1 MKKSIMAIMVLLFS
15 VTILLA
21 NGAQEKKD
29 KDSSEDG
36 TIILRAI
43 DWSDSK
49 LTERAAFNKKFEE
62 EHPNVKIEY
71 TCLTIDQFK
80 NTIVTMLKGDDAP
93 DLFPVPNNMNLT
105 TCVDQGWFQP
115 ITQYVD
121 DEFLSTLKQSQLVN
135 GISYYNGELYSFPET
150 DSIINS
156 VFFVNMDLLEQAGV
170 SELPKTYSE
179 FIDVCEKVVEATDGE
194 AYGLI
199 EGGKQFNRNQ
209 VMATALC
216 SMAGGKIGDGGNQ
229 IILEDGKS
237 TFNSSEMKQALDF
250 LNELAS
256 KGLVYPDTPNINAPT
271 ARELFAQGNAA
282 FLMQGNWC
290 VAPWAQ
296 AYPEFTNYTT
306 VAPPVPDGQTEK
318 YGCPSTMPQAW
329 LGVYKNSKHPELAAE
344 YYMALY
350 EEEYRYQEALVSG
363 GGAISLVPEINEK
376 YMSNQHL
383 IDFYNTA
390 QDCSRVIPVATVRD
404 MDAYSVYSEVHEV
417 SPSLGAIV
425 QGIFAQSLP
434 NYNEE
439 LDKLAAAQT
448 KEWARAANAVG
459 VDLSIFEFPNWDLT
473 KDYTALDYDELK

>member
-1 MKKSIMAIMVLLFS
+1 MKKSILAIMVFLLSTTMLFAS
-15 VTILLA
+15 
-21 NGAQEKKD
+21 GAQEKEENATTD
-29 KDSSEDG
+29 DG

-49 LTERAAFNKKFEE
+49 TTERAAFNKKFEE
-62 EHPNVKIEY
+62 EHPGVKVEY

-93 DLFPVPNNMNLT
+93 DLFPVPNNMNLP

-170 SELPKTYSE
+170 KQLPKTYSE
-179 FIDVCEKVVEATDGE
+179 FIDACQKVVDSTNGE

-216 SMAGGKIGDGGNQ
+216 SMAGGKIGDGGKQ
-229 IILEDGKS
+229 IVTVDGKS
-237 TFNSSEMKQALDF
+237 TFNSAEMKGALDF
-250 LNELAS
+250 LNTLAA
-256 KGLVYPDTPNINAPT
+256 KGLIYPDTPNINAPT
-271 ARELFAQGNAA
+271 ARDLFAQGNAA

-290 VAPWAQ
+290 VAPWLAS
-296 AYPEFTNYTT
+296 YPEFTNYTT
-306 VAPPVPDGQTEK
+306 VAPPVPDNQSEK
-318 YGCPSTMPQAW
+318 YGCPSTMPQSW

-350 EEEYRYQEALVSG
+350 EDKYGYQEALVSG
-363 GGAISLVPEINEK
+363 GGAISLVPTINEK

-404 MDAYSVYSEVHEV
+404 MDAYKVYSSVHEV
-417 SPSLGAIV
+417 SPTLGAIV

-434 NYNEE
+434 TYNEE
-439 LDKLAAAQT
+439 LDKLANAQT
-448 KEWARAANAVG
+448 KEWNRAANAAG
-459 VDLSIFEFPNWDLT
+459 VDLSLFEFPNWDLT
-473 KDYTALDYDELK
+473 KDYMANDYAQL